1 MSRKRAGTRKSDNV
15 GLVALG
21 SLAGNLLQLLQ
32 NRNLAQREQQLAHYA
47 NQLRELCQSTVAEYA
62 VLRQQYESLWQHC
75 QRLSTDINQLRQRNN
90 DLELQR
96 VRDANAIRQL
106 RAELHKPEGARP

>member
-1 MSRKRAGTRKSDNV
+1 MRKADNV

-21 SLAGNLLQLLQ
+21 SLAGNMLQLLQ
-32 NRNLAQREQQLAHYA
+32 NRNLAQREEQLTHYA
-47 NQLRELCQSTVAEYA
+47 AQLRELCQAGAAEYV

-75 QRLSTDINQLRQRNN
+75 QRLSTDINQLQQRNN

-96 VRDANAIRQL
+96 VQDANEIRQL
-106 RAELHKPEGARP
+106 RAELRRPAGARP